1 MEKAGA
7 AKPADTLM
15 RQRPWITRLDR
26 YIIIKFLG
34 TYFFALMLIIG
45 IAVVF
50 DYNEHIDKFTQS
62 HAPLSAIVFD
72 YYLNFIPFYCNLFGP
87 LFVFI
92 AVIFFTSNLA
102 GNSEII
108 AMLAAGVSFRRL
120 MRPYMISATIIAC
133 MTFILGGYIIP
144 IGSITRLNFEAQ
156 YKNRKKIEMA
166 ENLQLMV
173 DKGVVA
179 YIERFDIPRKTGY
192 HFSLDKF
199 EDKKLVSHLTAPV
212 ITYDTLADERYHWIL
227 QNYTIRQFTGNRELI
242 QRGSRIDTLLTMEPS
257 DFVKNEYQEQTL
269 TNPEMREYIAKQKE
283 RGSNFVT
290 YFEVEYHKRI
300 AAPFAAFVLTTIG
313 ASLSSR
319 KRKGGMGKALGIGLA
334 LSAGYILMQSVS
346 SMFAINAGMPA
357 VVAVWIPNILFAAI
371 AAWLYT
377 KAPR

>member
-1 MEKAGA
+1 MQ
-7 AKPADTLM
+7 LL
-15 RQRPWITRLDR
+15 TRLDR
-26 YIIIKFLG
+26 YIISKFLG

-50 DYNEHIDKFTQS
+50 DYNENIDKLTQS
-62 HAPLSAIVFD
+62 HAPWSAIIFD
-72 YYLNFIPFYCNLFGP
+72 YYLNFIPFYCNLFSP

-92 AVIFFTSNLA
+92 AVIFFTSTLA

-108 AMLAAGVSFRRL
+108 AMLAAGMSFRRL
-120 MRPYMISATIIAC
+120 MRPYMISASIIALI
-133 MTFILGGYIIP
+133 TFFFGGYIIP
-144 IGSITRLNFEAQ
+144 KGSITRLDFETQ
-156 YKNRKKIEMA
+156 YKRRRVVEMA
-166 ENLQLMV
+166 ENLQLHV
-173 DKGVVA
+173 RPDVVA

-192 HFSLDKF
+192 HFSLDRF
-199 EDKKLVSHLTAPV
+199 EGKRLVSHLTAPV
-212 ITYDTLADERYHWIL
+212 ITYDTLADERYHWIV
-227 QNYTIRQFTGNRELI
+227 QNYTQRDFVDNREVI
-242 QRGSRIDTLLTMEPS
+242 TRGTRMDTLLTMEPT

-269 TNPEMREYIAKQKE
+269 TNPEMEEYIEKQKA

-319 KRKGGMGKALGIGLA
+319 KRKGGMGIALGIGLA
-334 LSAGYILMQSVS
+334 LSAMYILAQSIT
-346 SMFAINAGMPA
+346 SMFAINAGAPA
-357 VVAVWIPNILFAAI
+357 WFAVWIPNIIFAAI

>member
-1 MEKAGA
+1 MK
-7 AKPADTLM
+7 LL
-15 RQRPWITRLDR
+15 TRLDR
-26 YIIIKFLG
+26 YIITKFLG
-34 TYFFALMLIIG
+34 TYFFALLLIIG

-62 HAPLSAIVFD
+62 HAPWQAIVFD
-72 YYLNFIPFYCNLFGP
+72 YYLNFIPFYCNLFSA

-92 AVIFFTSNLA
+92 SVIFFTSTLA

-120 MRPYMISATIIAC
+120 MRPYMISAAIIAA
-133 MTFILGGYIIP
+133 MTFCLGGYVIP
-144 IGSITRLNFEAQ
+144 RGSITRLNFETQ
-156 YKNRKKIEMA
+156 YKKRKRIEMA
-166 ENLQLMV
+166 ENLQLHV
-173 DKGVVA
+173 CDNVVA

-199 EDKKLVSHLTAPV
+199 ENKRLVSHLTAPV

-227 QNYTIRQFTGNRELI
+227 QNYTQRDFQGRREIFT
-242 QRGSRIDTLLTMEPS
+242 RGAHMDTLLTMEPT
-257 DFVKNEYQEQTL
+257 DFVKNDYQEQTL
-269 TNPEMREYIAKQKE
+269 TNPEMREYIEKQKA
-283 RGSNFVT
+283 RGSKFVT

-319 KRKGGMGKALGIGLA
+319 KRKGGMGIALGLGLA
-334 LSAGYILMQSVS
+334 LSAAYILSQSIT
-346 SMFAINAGMPA
+346 SMFAINAGAPA
-357 VVAVWIPNILFAAI
+357 WLAVWIPNIIFTGI
-371 AAWLYT
+371 AVWLYN